1 MGIVMDV
8 EIKVMVRKKGIE
20 PSCLAALDPKSSAST
35 NFATSAHRTQ
45 IACIR
50 SRKQRSNIL
59 AV

>member
-1 MGIVMDV
+1 MDV

-45 IACIR
+45 SRIR